1 MGSLPRR
8 LPGAGLL
15 LALLLAAAAGYRH
28 HQETRQSPH
37 TRFDL
42 PGYDAHVYVAM
53 AEHPAFFTVAPWG
66 YRALTPWVVHAFPVA
81 KVIRGFRLVNL
92 AALALASVVLCLFLR
107 RLGFAW
113 WASLSGLAAFSLSGP
128 TAEALRYGFLADP
141 LTVLLFIGF
150 LLAVE
155 AGASLPILCLLMAL
169 GSFSKELFL
178 VLLPLVFLEAL
189 PRIGPARSLLRAGVV
204 ALVAALVT
212 WLLRGWWAPQLAS
225 SGGSG
230 LGDLPG
236 AVTSIATSSRRWI
249 RPLLLGG
256 ILPLG
261 LVGAL
266 RRVSRPYLARYGYL
280 LLAMTGLPFAAGVY
294 TGESQVAHFFA
305 GDVGRLLIYALPL
318 WIPLALLALAPWTQ
332 GAPPPR
338 AHPGRAVAGL
348 AAVANLLFLIWIPLA
363 LDRYHRLDLR
373 GSRDGPL
380 VLGLV
385 RESLRTASRLERGLA
400 VTFTPESHRYSWG
413 VSDPGQ
419 LGSLRWFLR
428 EGWGTRPHYGLDDI
442 VMEGETARLLLPCLT
457 PRDLELVLALG
468 AAESQRLRVLVNGR
482 VVGSA
487 EAGPE
492 PAESVLSV
500 PRGLLFRGD
509 NQVTLIRTDGT
520 GPVRLLEL
528 GYRPPAAVSQV
539 TAGLG

>member
-1 MGSLPRR
+1 VGSLPRR
-8 LPGAGLL
+8 VPGVGLL
-15 LALLLAAAAGYRH
+15 LALVLAAVAVGYRH
-28 HQETRQSPH
+28 QQETGRSRH

-66 YRALTPWVVHAFPVA
+66 YRALTPWVVHAFPA
-81 KVIRGFRLVNL
+81 PKVIRGFRLVNL
-92 AALALASVVLCLFLR
+92 VALFLASVGLYLFLR
-107 RLGFAW
+107 RLGMVW
-113 WASLSGLAAFSLSGP
+113 WAALAGMVAFSLSGP
-128 TAEALRYGFLADP
+128 TAEVLRYGFLAEP

-155 AGASLPILCLLMAL
+155 AGAGLPTLCLLMAL
-169 GSFSKELFL
+169 GAFSKELFL

-189 PRIGPARSLLRAGVV
+189 PRVGPVRSLLRAAVV
-204 ALVAALVT
+204 ALVAVLVT
-212 WLLRGWWAPQLAS
+212 WLLRGWWAPQTAG

-236 AVTSIATSSRRWI
+236 AVASIAASFRGWI

-261 LVGAL
+261 LVGAV
-266 RRVSRPYLARYGYL
+266 RRVSRLYLARYGYL
-280 LLAMTGLPFAAGVY
+280 LLAMTALPFAAGVY
-294 TGESQVAHFFA
+294 TGQSQVAHFFA
-305 GDVGRLLIYALPL
+305 GDVGRLLIYALPF
-318 WIPLALLALAPWTQ
+318 WIPLALLALSPWTRE
-332 GAPPPR
+332 APPPR
-338 AHPGRAVAGL
+338 LQPGRAVTVL
-348 AAVANLLFLIWIPLA
+348 VTVINLLFLTWIPLT
-363 LDRYHRLDLR
+363 LDRYHRVDLR

-385 RESLRTASRLERGLA
+385 RESLRTAGRLERGLA
-400 VTFTPESHRYSWG
+400 TTFTPASHRYSWG

-428 EGWGTRPHYGLDDI
+428 EGWGTLPHYGLDDM
-442 VMEGETARLLLPCLT
+442 VMEQKTAGLLLPCLT

-468 AAESQRLRVLVNGR
+468 APESQRLRVLVNGKA
-482 VVGSA
+482 VGSA

-492 PAESVLSV
+492 PAESVLLV

-509 NQVTLIRTDGT
+509 NRVTLIRTDGT
-520 GPVRLLEL
+520 GPVLLLKL
-528 GYRPPAAVSQV
+528 GYRPPAGS
-539 TAGLG
+539 G

>member
-1 MGSLPRR
+1 MGRLPRR
-8 LPGAGLL
+8 VPGASLL
-15 LALLLAAAAGYRH
+15 LALLLAAVAVGYRH
-28 HQETRQSPH
+28 QQETGRSRH

-66 YRALTPWVVHAFPVA
+66 YRALTPWVVHVFPA
-81 KVIRGFRLVNL
+81 PKVIRGFRLVNL
-92 AALALASVVLCLFLR
+92 AALTLASAVLCLFLR
-107 RLGFAW
+107 RLGSAW
-113 WASLSGLAAFSLSGP
+113 WAALAGMTAFSLSGP
-128 TAEALRYGFLADP
+128 TAEVLRYGFLADP
-141 LTVLLFIGF
+141 LTVLLFISF

-155 AGASLPILCLLMAL
+155 SGASLPILCLLMAL

-189 PRIGPARSLLRAGVV
+189 PRVGPVRSLLRAGAVT
-204 ALVAALVT
+204 LVAVLVT
-212 WLLRGWWAPQLAS
+212 WLLRGWWAPQTAA

-236 AVTSIATSSRRWI
+236 AVASIVTSSRRWI

-280 LLAMTGLPFAAGVY
+280 LLAMTALPFAAGVY

-318 WIPLALLALAPWTQ
+318 WIPLALLALAPWTRKT
-332 GAPPPR
+332 PPPPP
-338 AHPGRAVAGL
+338 HPGRAVAGL
-348 AAVANLLFLIWIPLA
+348 ATAASLLFLIWIPLA

-385 RESLRTASRLERGLA
+385 RESLRTASRLDRGRA
-400 VTFTPESHRYSWG
+400 VTFTPASHRYSWG
-413 VSDPGQ
+413 LSDPGQ
-419 LGSLRWFLR
+419 LGLLRWFLR
-428 EGWGTRPHYGLDDI
+428 EGWGTLPHYGLDDI
-442 VMEGETARLLLPCLT
+442 VMEGKTARLLLPCLT

-468 AAESQRLRVLVNGR
+468 ASERQRLRVLVNGR
-482 VVGSA
+482 AVGSA

-492 PAESVLSV
+492 PVESVLSV
-500 PRGLLFRGD
+500 PGGLLFRGD
-509 NQVTLIRTDGT
+509 NQVTLIRADGA
-520 GPVRLLEL
+520 GPVLLLKL
-528 GYRPPAAVSQV
+528 GYRP
-539 TAGLG
+539 TAGPG